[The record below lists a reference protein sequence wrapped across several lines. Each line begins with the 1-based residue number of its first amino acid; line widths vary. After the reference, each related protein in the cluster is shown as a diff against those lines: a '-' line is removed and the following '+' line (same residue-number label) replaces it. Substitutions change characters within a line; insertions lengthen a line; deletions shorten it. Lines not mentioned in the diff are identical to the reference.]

1 MAESKMPAKRVMF
14 CCESCADNYPEGCG
28 YFNRDDLRVMPNG
41 VWLCDGCFTD
51 CDAYDYGFRERDE
64 DGELVKPDWADLP
77 APPALVR
84 ADLVEPLVEALRI
97 IAGRQQCIDNL
108 MSKADVANAALQ
120 AYEAAQ

>member
-51 CDAYDYGFRERDE
+51 CDAYDYGFRDRDE
-64 DGELVKPDWADLP
+64 DEEIAKPDWLDLP
-77 APPALVR
+77 VPPALVR
-84 ADLVEPLVEALRI
+84 ADLVEPLVEALRRMVSERHEPGSE
-97 IAGRQQCIDNL
+97 AVQL
-108 MSKADVANAALQ
+108 SYAALQ